1 MLCHVTRML
10 VTLLLNA
17 VTWRGGALGT
27 KNICESGRK
36 NKQTN
41 KQINSCSVKCI
52 VSSPVRQTSWK
63 CWPCTQQIY
72 VIDYAWSQDGLILPE
87 TKMKSIKRQKKKAAR
102 ISSHLERTSLVNKG
116 YYYTDKKKTSS
127 CGTDSENLRRAR
139 WASSQSEHR
148 IQFTLTAR
156 GFAHIKGQFIAL
168 PLSQKLVLRTTVLRY
183 LVSTIDDGAR
193 KSNNWLDQW
202 QSGKLGTG
210 SRVQWF
216 PRSFLPSIDVS
227 VLLLNQPI
235 INLGKHLSSGKLW
248 ILDPGPVFLLYLHWT
263 YLYIYLFIS
272 TAIISKTLPPS
283 SVETLTTSL

>member
-139 WASSQSEHR
+139 RASSQSEHR
-148 IQFTLTAR
+148 IHFTLTAR
-156 GFAHIKGQFIAL
+156 AFAQIIGQFIASATM
-168 PLSQKLVLRTTVLRY
+168 PEICVRDNRPKIS
-183 LVSTIDDGAR
+183 R
-193 KSNNWLDQW
+193 KHY
-202 QSGKLGTG
+202 
-210 SRVQWF
+210 
-216 PRSFLPSIDVS
+216 FL
-227 VLLLNQPI
+227 
-235 INLGKHLSSGKLW
+235 
-248 ILDPGPVFLLYLHWT
+248 
-263 YLYIYLFIS
+263 
-272 TAIISKTLPPS
+272 TLMPYWP
-283 SVETLTTSL
+283 